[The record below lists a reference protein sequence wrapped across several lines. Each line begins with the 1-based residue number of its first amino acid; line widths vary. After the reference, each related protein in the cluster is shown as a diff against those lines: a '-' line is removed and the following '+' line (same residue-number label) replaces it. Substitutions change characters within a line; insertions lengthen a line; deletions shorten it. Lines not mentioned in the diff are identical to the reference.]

1 MPITYI
7 AGAGARGGLLAP
19 DDQPMPI
26 TYNTLTSFYES
37 SCANNGKR
45 ALKTLSYIAGAG
57 ARGGLLVPAYQCG
70 RLRRLRQ
77 RQAPAAGAPDQVH
90 SCGEDAQAAHHL
102 CRYAAEEEGLLP
114 EGARAPGK
122 KDSFLKELAHQVDT
136 KGKDVDTKGNGV
148 DTKDNDVDTKGNA
161 VDTKGNDVDT
171 KGNTVDTKGNTV
183 DTKGNYVDTKGNAV
197 DTKGNDVD
205 TKGNAVDTKGLGG
218 VQNPTNVPR
227 AYRGGPLIVH
237 YLTFVAGGK
246 YLEMFDV
253 FTDQYRAVNMQLTWP
268 AGSQYGRAVETW
280 AVPGR
285 WRLGSA
291 PYLYHF
297 SIMTLFYGS
306 SCANNGKDAHNTP
319 ERIGSVPYI

>member
-114 EGARAPGK
+114 EGARAPGVWI
-122 KDSFLKELAHQVDT
+122 LRARMWILRAMMWIEE
-136 KGKDVDTKGNGV
+136 
-148 DTKDNDVDTKGNA
+148 
-161 VDTKGNDVDT
+161 
-171 KGNTVDTKGNTV
+171 
-183 DTKGNYVDTKGNAV
+183 
-197 DTKGNDVD
+197 
-205 TKGNAVDTKGLGG
+205 GLLPEGARAPGG
-218 VQNPTNVPR
+218 
-227 AYRGGPLIVH
+227 Y
-237 YLTFVAGGK
+237 
-246 YLEMFDV
+246 
-253 FTDQYRAVNMQLTWP
+253 
-268 AGSQYGRAVETW
+268 
-280 AVPGR
+280 
-285 WRLGSA
+285 
-291 PYLYHF
+291 
-297 SIMTLFYGS
+297 
-306 SCANNGKDAHNTP
+306 
-319 ERIGSVPYI
+319 